1 MTLDATRWHVNA
13 PCGFFQHQDF
23 FPCRCIPFLMINR
36 KDIIP
41 FTCNNDLAQ
50 SSPMQSHSEL
60 LRDIARVQGER
71 KLREINPLTMKLS
84 FELCQHANE

>member
-1 MTLDATRWHVNA
+1 
-13 PCGFFQHQDF
+13 
-23 FPCRCIPFLMINR
+23 MINR

-84 FELCQHANE
+84 FELCQHANEYIGFFRMITTLLRTKQQM